1 MADTTFGRNEIIS
14 LVVRLSLVSAV
25 TFLSIKWIMNQ
36 VDPTNKNKK
45 KARKKAQE
53 QLKRYLAKVSLQ
65 ITALRK
71 LQVGRQWT
79 LSFGD

>member
-53 QLKRYLAKVSLQ
+53 QLKR
-65 ITALRK
+65 
-71 LQVGRQWT
+71 
-79 LSFGD
+79 